1 MDPTFSSHTPCR
13 FPWFRARARG
23 RASRGGA
30 CSWAMAFEYK
40 PLVSPRVA
48 RRGGMQQRGRVFF
61 SLLLAARSLF
71 VTPRAFL
78 NRRGTESLGPP
89 SSNLAGSIILD
100 DWPERFGR
108 RVGCRCT
115 RGVRASLGAAEG
127 QSARIAGFELPCLP
141 TWIRVRGNL
150 ATCMHGVWGA
160 GFYEGG
166 ELSWSWAAC
175 VRDFRDLK
183 CPRALLLWA
192 GRGCKHARVPHR
204 RAPGRGVLQEEHAV
218 LRSA

>member
-1 MDPTFSSHTPCR
+1 MTSQCQQNNLQKNWPRC
-13 FPWFRARARG
+13 
-23 RASRGGA
+23 SRGAGA
-30 CSWAMAFEYK
+30 FG
-40 PLVSPRVA
+40 PH
-48 RRGGMQQRGRVFF
+48 
-61 SLLLAARSLF
+61 LLLSHSLF

-89 SSNLAGSIILD
+89 PSNLAGSIIND
-100 DWPERFGR
+100 DRPGRFGR
-108 RVGCRCT
+108 RVGCCCT

-166 ELSWSWAAC
+166 ALSWSWAAC
-175 VRDFRDLK
+175 VRDFLDLK
-183 CPRALLLWA
+183 CRRAHLLGA
-192 GRGCKHARVPHR
+192 GGGCKHARIPHLG
-204 RAPGRGVLQEEHAV
+204 RAPGRGVALDRG
-218 LRSA
+218 LRGRNRAGRRGVGFPFFLCCWG